1 MAVVHAG
8 LGDVDAAIEWLERAC
23 AERDV
28 WLVWLK
34 VDPRL
39 DRLRADARFEDLL
52 RRVFRNS
59 VAPATESQDEVG
71 EMCDWI

>member
-1 MAVVHAG
+1 M
-8 LGDVDAAIEWLERAC
+8 LEWLERAY

-39 DRLRADARFEDLL
+39 DGLRAELRFKNLL
-52 RRVFRNS
+52 WRVFLDS
-59 VAPATESQDEVG
+59 GAALPFTKAAPEATES
-71 EMCDWI
+71 CDWL

>member
-1 MAVVHAG
+1 
-8 LGDVDAAIEWLERAC
+8 DAALEWLERAY

-39 DRLRADARFEDLL
+39 DPLRSDARFRNLL
-52 RRVFRNS
+52 WRVFLDADAGVLS
-59 VAPATESQDEVG
+59 AQTPTESG
-71 EMCDWI
+71 ECYFWG